1 MSLMHYNLC
10 ITVWHVQYGTPCT
23 YHKQPISTY
32 KHNTTKMRI
41 IAIKHTNAQTQKWA
55 PQKTEK
61 EIQFVIIQF
70 MLLLSGRDV
79 CC

>member
-1 MSLMHYNLC
+1 MLL
-10 ITVWHVQYGTPCT
+10 
-23 YHKQPISTY
+23 
-32 KHNTTKMRI
+32 KHIQERI
-41 IAIKHTNAQTQKWA
+41 
-55 PQKTEK
+55 TEK